1 VAQEHGI
8 DGQRS
13 YVGKHG
19 TPPGITTKALQNAC
33 QRQKPRNFTVP

>member
-19 TPPGITTKALQNAC
+19 TPPGNY
-33 QRQKPRNFTVP
+33 N

>member
-19 TPPGITTKALQNAC
+19 TPPWNY
-33 QRQKPRNFTVP
+33 N